1 MARVFLVGFWD
12 TVSNLILRNRV
23 LIITLLILATAFF
36 VNHWQYIKFSNTE
49 ANLLPD
55 KHEVN
60 LEYLDFTDKFGEE
73 GNLIVIGV
81 KDSLLFTPT
90 NFNAWNNLSKVLKDT
105 SYVESVIAIGDL
117 QKLKAD
123 KKNRRFYVEPFIK
136 DTIKSDLE
144 LISIKK
150 DLFEKNPFYEGF
162 LFNTKT
168 GSVRTAIHLKKS
180 IVNEI
185 GRETYINSILIPKVE
200 EFETKYGLDIKISG
214 MPYVRTKNAE
224 NIKSEISTF
233 VILALIITSI
243 IFFLF
248 FRSFRATFISMFVVM
263 IGVVWTVGILGLFIN
278 TYPGN
283 FEISVLTGLIPPL
296 IIVIGIPNCIFL
308 INKYQHEVNIH
319 GNKAKSLR
327 RVITKI
333 GNATLMTNITTASGF
348 ATFIIT
354 DSKLLTEFGI
364 IASLS
369 IIAIFVLC
377 ILIIPI
383 IYSFLPIPEEKH
395 LEHLNKT
402 WINSLGDWIEKTVR
416 ESKISIYIVSIILL
430 VTSIIGIYQIKIS
443 GSIIDDMPQKAD
455 WFDDIM
461 FYEKE
466 FNGIMP
472 LEVLIDFK
480 RKKRIQNLKYLRKMD
495 TIENEIKKIPELSK
509 PVSIV
514 SLSKYISQAFYNGN
528 RKYYQVP
535 SDQIK
540 TFIATFAQTTV
551 ANSDVDLIKNYAD
564 STGRYTR
571 ITAFMKDMETER
583 MEEIEKQIR
592 DKIEE
597 QMPSKLVDFGSYT
610 KNPSKIWLYIQKLKS
625 IIQVSILQQ
634 KPLLY
639 DSSQDDFKKTVN
651 EGDKVYNI
659 TDNTSA
665 KVISIK
671 DNSTLVLSKNIM
683 YEGAEYEIKSEAYV
697 ITGKAYLFQKGTKYL
712 VKNLIISLSL
722 AIFLIALL
730 MAYMFRSVKM
740 IFISLVP
747 NILPLVVTAGLMG
760 YLGVPIKPS
769 TILIFSIAFGIAVD
783 DTIHFLAK
791 YRQELITNNW
801 EVHKSVY
808 NALRETGVSMFY
820 TSIVLFFGFSVF
832 TVSDFGG
839 TVALGALVSAT
850 LLFAMLSNLLL
861 LPSMLLSLEGSIANE
876 KVLKEPLIK
885 IIEDDEAVN

>member
-12 TVSNLILRNRV
+12 SVSNLILRNRI
-23 LIITLLILATAFF
+23 LIISLLILATSFF
-36 VNHWQYIKFSNTE
+36 ISQWQYIKFSNTE

-73 GNLIVIGV
+73 GNLIVIGI
-81 KDSLLFTPT
+81 KDSLLFTT
-90 NFNAWNNLSKVLKDT
+90 ENLNAWNNLSKVLKDT
-105 SYVESVIAIGDL
+105 NFVESVIAIGDL
-117 QKLKAD
+117 QKLKKD
-123 KKNRRFYVEPFIK
+123 KKKQQFYLEPFIK
-136 DTIKSDLE
+136 DTITSDIE

-150 DLFEKNPFYEGF
+150 ELFEKYPFYDEF

-168 GSVRTAIHLKKS
+168 KSVRTAIHLKKS
-180 IVNEI
+180 IVNEV
-185 GRETYINSILIPKVE
+185 GRETYINSVLIPKVE
-200 EFETKYGLDIKISG
+200 SFEAKYNLDIKISG

-248 FRSFRATFISMFVVM
+248 FRSYRATFISLFVVM
-263 IGVVWTVGILGLFIN
+263 IGVVWTVGILGLFIIN
-278 TYPGN
+278 TPPGD

-308 INKYQHEVNIH
+308 INKYQHEVNKH
-319 GNKAKSLR
+319 GNKAKSLQK
-327 RVITKI
+327 VITKI
-333 GNATLMTNITTASGF
+333 GNATLMTNVTTASGF

-354 DSKLLTEFGI
+354 NSKLLKEFGI
-364 IASLS
+364 VASLS
-369 IIAIFVLC
+369 ILAIFILC

-395 LEHLNKT
+395 LEHLNRT
-402 WINSLGDWIEKTVR
+402 WINSLGDWIEKTVKK
-416 ESKISIYIVSIILL
+416 SKINIYIISVLLL
-430 VTSIIGIYQIKIS
+430 VTSIIGIYQIRIS

-472 LEVLIDFK
+472 LEILINTK
-480 RKKRIQNLKYLRKMD
+480 RKKGVTKLS
-495 TIENEIKKIPELSK
+495 TIKKMSKIEDVILEIPELSK
-509 PVSIV
+509 PISMV
-514 SLSKYISQAFYNGN
+514 SLVKYSKQAYYNGN
-528 RKYYQVP
+528 PKYYQVP
-535 SDQIK
+535 TSQENSFILSYAKNSTSD
-540 TFIATFAQTTV
+540 
-551 ANSDVDLIKNYAD
+551 SDVDLIKNYVD
-564 STGRYTR
+564 STGQYTR
-571 ITAFMKDMETER
+571 ITAFMKDMEIEK
-583 MEEIEKQIR
+583 MEEIEKKLNYEIS
-592 DKIEE
+592 KI
-597 QMPSKLVDFGSYT
+597 MPSDNFE
-610 KNPSKIWLYIQKLKS
+610 
-625 IIQVSILQQ
+625 VS
-634 KPLLY
+634 
-639 DSSQDDFKKTVN
+639 
-651 EGDKVYNI
+651 
-659 TDNTSA
+659 
-665 KVISIK
+665 
-671 DNSTLVLSKNIM
+671 
-683 YEGAEYEIKSEAYV
+683 

-712 VKNLIISLSL
+712 VKNLILSLSL

-730 MAYMFRSVKM
+730 MAYMFRSLKM
-740 IFISLVP
+740 IFISLIP
-747 NILPLVVTAGLMG
+747 NLLPLIVTAGLMG
-760 YLGVPIKPS
+760 YIGVAIKPS

-801 EVHKSVY
+801 EVKKSVY

-832 TVSDFGG
+832 TVSNFGG

-861 LPSMLLSLEGSIANE
+861 LPSMLLSLEDSIANE

-885 IIEDDEAVN
+885 IIEDEDVVN

>member
-12 TVSNLILRNRV
+12 AVSNLILRNR
-23 LIITLLILATAFF
+23 LIIITLLIIATSFF
-36 VNHWQYIKFSNTE
+36 VSQWQYIKFSNTE

-55 KHEVN
+55 NHEVN
-60 LEYLDFTDKFGEE
+60 LQYLEFTDKFGEE

-81 KDSLLFTPT
+81 KDSLLFTPK
-90 NFNAWNNLSKVLKDT
+90 NLNAWNKLSKVLKDT
-105 SYVESVIAIGDL
+105 NFIESVIAIGDL
-117 QKLKAD
+117 QKLKKD
-123 KKNRRFYVEPFIK
+123 KKRQQFYLEPFIK

-144 LISIKK
+144 LISLKK
-150 DLFEKNPFYEGF
+150 ELFEKYPFYDEF
-162 LFNTKT
+162 LFNTETK
-168 GSVRTAIHLKKS
+168 SVRTAIHLKKS
-180 IVNEI
+180 IVNEPA
-185 GRETYINSILIPKVE
+185 REEYINTVLIPKVRD
-200 EFETKYGLDIKISG
+200 FENKYGIDIKISG

-224 NIKSEISTF
+224 NIKSELSTF

-248 FRSFRATFISMFVVM
+248 FRSYRATFISLFVVM
-263 IGVVWTVGILGLFIN
+263 VGVVWSVGILGLFIIN
-278 TYPGN
+278 TPPGD

-308 INKYQHEVNIH
+308 INKYQHEVNEH
-319 GNKAKSLR
+319 GNKAKSLQ

-333 GNATLMTNITTASGF
+333 GNATLMTNVTTASGF

-354 DSKLLTEFGI
+354 DSKLLEEFGI
-364 IASLS
+364 VASLS
-369 IIAIFVLC
+369 ILAIFVLS

-395 LEHLNKT
+395 LEHLNKR
-402 WINSLGDWIEKTVR
+402 WITSLGDWIENTVKK
-416 ESKISIYIVSIILL
+416 SKINIYIISIALL
-430 VTSIIGIYQIKIS
+430 VFSIIGIYQIRIS

-472 LEVLIDFK
+472 LEILIDTK
-480 RKKRIQNLKYLRKMD
+480 RKKGVTKLS
-495 TIENEIKKIPELSK
+495 TIKKMSKIEDVISEIPELSK
-509 PVSIV
+509 PISMV
-514 SLSKYISQAFYNGN
+514 SLVKYSKQAYYNGN
-528 RKYYQVP
+528 PKYYQVP
-535 SDQIK
+535 TSQENSFILSYAKNSTSD
-540 TFIATFAQTTV
+540 
-551 ANSDVDLIKNYAD
+551 SDVDLIRNYVD

-571 ITAFMKDMETER
+571 ITAFMKDMEIER
-583 MEEIEKQIR
+583 MEA
-592 DKIEE
+592 IEE
-597 QMPSKLVDFGSYT
+597 KLNYEISKIMPSDNFE
-610 KNPSKIWLYIQKLKS
+610 
-625 IIQVSILQQ
+625 VS
-634 KPLLY
+634 
-639 DSSQDDFKKTVN
+639 
-651 EGDKVYNI
+651 
-659 TDNTSA
+659 
-665 KVISIK
+665 
-671 DNSTLVLSKNIM
+671 
-683 YEGAEYEIKSEAYV
+683 

-712 VKNLIISLSL
+712 VKNLILSLSL
-722 AIFLIALL
+722 AIFLIAML

-740 IFISLVP
+740 IFVSLIP
-747 NILPLVVTAGLMG
+747 NLLPLIVTAGLMG
-760 YLGVPIKPS
+760 YLGVAIKPS

-791 YRQELITNNW
+791 YRQELIANKW
-801 EVHKSVY
+801 EINKSVY

-861 LPSMLLSLEGSIANE
+861 LPSMLLSLEGAIANE

-885 IIEDDEAVN
+885 IIEDDEVVN